1 MPPKPIRFA
10 AEREIAA
17 PPERVY
23 AILADYREGHPS
35 ILPPAISDLRVIEGG
50 QGAGTV
56 ATVTI
61 TLAGRA
67 TPATLRV
74 TEPEPGRLLRET
86 YDESGGVTDFVIDPV
101 PGGCRVRIDSTLPAA
116 PGPRGF
122 IERFLT
128 PRLLLPAYRDELSRL
143 DRAATAG

>member
-1 MPPKPIRFA
+1 MPPPP
-10 AEREIAA
+10 IAA
-17 PPERVY
+17 H
-23 AILADYREGHPS
+23 ADA
-35 ILPPAISDLRVIEGG
+35 PARQRLLTARPAVEANPDPGKFTAPHEWATRLGG
-50 QGAGTV
+50 IAP
-56 ATVTI
+56 
-61 TLAGRA
+61 LAGRA